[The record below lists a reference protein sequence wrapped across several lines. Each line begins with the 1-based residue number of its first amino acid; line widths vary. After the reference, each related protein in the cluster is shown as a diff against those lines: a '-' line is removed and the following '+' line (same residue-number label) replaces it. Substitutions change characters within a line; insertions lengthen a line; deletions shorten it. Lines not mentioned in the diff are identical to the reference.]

1 MTFLNWFRKG
11 ISSEQNKLKTR
22 KIFNWTLDE
31 SKYLNL
37 DKVKQLR
44 AACQKAK
51 ILAIRESKP
60 TPVRDWFMVEL
71 GLFSGLRVEEMT
83 DLKVSDLHIKEEE
96 SSLTVR
102 KGKGGKSRTI
112 QIKGAFKHECLFYLN
127 WKKEQCQDIS
137 PEACLLTGPKDNPL
151 TTRALQKAFKRC
163 LKKAGLDDHY
173 SIHCLRHTYG
183 SHLYKASQYN
193 LRLVQEQLGHSSIRT
208 TQVYANLM
216 DNDVKEAAEN
226 LYVRG
231 DEKHL
236 INLK

>member
-1 MTFLNWFRKG
+1 MN
-11 ISSEQNKLKTR
+11 SEQNKPKTR
-22 KIFNWTLDE
+22 KPFNWTLDE

-37 DKVKQLR
+37 DKVNKLR
-44 AACQKAK
+44 TTCQKSKA
-51 ILAIRESKP
+51 LALR

-83 DLKVSDLHIKEEE
+83 DLRVSDLHIKEEE

-102 KGKGGKSRTI
+102 KGKGDKSRTVYL
-112 QIKGAFKHECLFYLN
+112 KKAFKNECLSYLN
-127 WKKEQCQDIS
+127 WKQSQGQDIRS
-137 PEACLLTGPKDNPL
+137 EAHLLTGPKDKRL

-163 LKKAGLDDHY
+163 MKKAGLDNNY

-216 DNDVKEAAEN
+216 DNDVKKAAEN
-226 LYVRG
+226 LYLR
-231 DEKHL
+231 DEKTNKSKIKHR
-236 INLK
+236 